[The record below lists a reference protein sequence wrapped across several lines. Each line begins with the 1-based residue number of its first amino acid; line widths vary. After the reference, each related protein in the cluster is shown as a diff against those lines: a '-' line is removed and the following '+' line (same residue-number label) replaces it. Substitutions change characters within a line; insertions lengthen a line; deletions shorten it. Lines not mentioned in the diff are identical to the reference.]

1 MLTYLPWASRAL
13 ARVLSHV
20 YLTRQLSFITVL
32 RFTRRRRQSTPAAR
46 YPATRARVAAF
57 KEREKRGKR
66 GKKKETKK
74 RQSARR
80 RRRRRWRRSCESDRT
95 TTVRLHSAEGGGGR
109 GDRGQWLVQGLW
121 FELKFDAAAR
131 AVVIVVIVVVVVVVV
146 SCRRTTGVPRI
157 VGGGIVPRR
166 VKIRESISARPP
178 RPVLASPPQAV
189 GTGALPPRI
198 FSSRPRYRP

>member
-1 MLTYLPWASRAL
+1 MRNLQFHAGYKLLSIFRDVHVPSAGIARAR
-13 ARVLSHV
+13 ARVSHV

-80 RRRRRWRRSCESDRT
+80 RRRRRRSCESDRT

-131 AVVIVVIVVVVVVVV
+131 AVVIVVVVVVVVVVV
-146 SCRRTTGVPRI
+146 SCRPAFL
-157 VGGGIVPRR
+157 
-166 VKIRESISARPP
+166 E
-178 RPVLASPPQAV
+178 
-189 GTGALPPRI
+189 
-198 FSSRPRYRP
+198 